1 MKKIGYILLAAAVLA
16 GCEKDDPM
24 RYDMSQ
30 GRVCFPG
37 ATSNET
43 ALYPGYSTADSTFY
57 ASLTFKQQP
66 EGAESAVIE
75 VPVKLIGGSS
85 SADREVGFRILDEGT
100 TASASDYTL
109 LGATIPAG
117 ETYGA
122 IRIRV
127 VRTPELDSE
136 ERALVIELTDSPDL
150 GIGLA
155 GYLKAHVSWH
165 NMLPRPVS
173 TSQWSTY
180 NAFIDSD
187 LASASKVADAY
198 SQAGHQLL
206 VDAFGWE
213 TIPNYTSDYSYYLDA
228 WRAKLQDWYDQWKV
242 DNPGQ
247 TRVHES
253 GSMKGQEVKVREK

>member
-1 MKKIGYILLAAAVLA
+1 MWLAIMSLA

-37 ATSNET
+37 AIQSET
-43 ALYPGYSTADSTFY
+43 TQYPGYSTADSTFY
-57 ASLTFKQQP
+57 VSLTFKQQP
-66 EGAESAVIE
+66 AEAESAVIE
-75 VPVKLIGGSS
+75 VPVKLIGAV
-85 SADREVGFRILDEGT
+85 SASERQIGYRILEGEGT
-100 TASASDYTL
+100 TASETDYSM
-109 LGATIPAG
+109 LGASVPAG
-117 ETYGA
+117 ETYGS

-127 VRTPELDSE
+127 FRTPELDSE
-136 ERALVIELTDSPDL
+136 ERALRLELTDSPDL
-150 GIGLA
+150 MAGVA
-155 GYLKAHVSWH
+155 GYLKASVSWH
-165 NMLPRPVS
+165 NMLPRPVT

-213 TIPNYTSDYSYYLDA
+213 TLPNYSSDYSNYIDA
-228 WRAKLQDWYDQWKV
+228 WRAKLQDWYDQWKAG
-242 DNPGQ
+242 NPGE
-247 TRVHES
+247 TRIHES
-253 GSMKGQEVKVREK
+253 GIMKGQEVKVREK